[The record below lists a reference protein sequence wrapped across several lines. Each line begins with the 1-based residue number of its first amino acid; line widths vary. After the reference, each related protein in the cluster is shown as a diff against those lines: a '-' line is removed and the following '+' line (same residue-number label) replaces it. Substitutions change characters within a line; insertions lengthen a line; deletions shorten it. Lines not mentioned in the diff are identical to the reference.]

1 MKNNML
7 VLSMLFF
14 ISLQVTFAAIVS
26 DNDGSAFV
34 TKAEFEQ
41 LKSDFNSQITN
52 YNDSID
58 KKIDGAIASYLAGI
72 KLSQKTEQ
80 VSLINKINDAC
91 SDAYMDNGVLTNYG
105 YRCMAKKYNVPTT
118 QEPKGAVTGA
128 FFHRSWIGATDGS
141 PFMGGWERVGLT
153 YDTRG
158 RIQEIDIPTTGRKN
172 GIYLMMN
179 KYNGSYYLS
188 NELSDIMYKYYISG
202 NSAAHTTNYP
212 PYPSQR
218 LVWTL
223 PEFKD
228 ETNTWLINYSDI
240 TASWDGTAGSAGYIR
255 CMYGATYEM
264 NATPSVIPVCGKVTG
279 TALGLENSKVK
290 NKKLQS
296 TVYDW
301 SWYPASQ
308 LLSWVKDGG
317 TWKGTGDIGVA
328 ALSGKFYFNCHP
340 YETITL
346 SDLIDYN
353 ATISY
358 GEGKVAIYGGL
369 PLFKATDGGEVTIKI
384 TFKSKDNH
392 DVYIG
397 LQKSQ
402 FENNETYNIASSLNL
417 RNENDV
423 QYTTNKFS
431 SETEHVLKMDVN
443 KDDVIWIKTYDAE
456 SDTTFTGA
464 VTSGIELVS

>member
-1 MKNNML
+1 MKKNAM

-118 QEPKGAVTGA
+118 QEPKGAITGA
-128 FFHRSWIGATDGS
+128 FFHRAWTGQTNGS
-141 PFMGGWERVGLT
+141 PFFGGWERVGLN
-153 YDTRG
+153 YEVRG
-158 RIQEIDIPTTGRKN
+158 QITEIDIPTTGRQD
-172 GIYLMMN
+172 GIYLLMD
-179 KYNGSYYLS
+179 KYKNSYYLT
-188 NELSDIMYKYYISG
+188 NEKTNITYKYYISG
-202 NSAAHTTNYP
+202 NSAAHTNA
-212 PYPSQR
+212 YPSYPTPR
-218 LVWTL
+218 FTWIL

-228 ETNTWLINYSDI
+228 ESTDWKISYENIGHSF
-240 TASWDGTAGSAGYIR
+240 DGTTLDGTFK
-255 CMYGATYEM
+255 CMYGSTYVM
-264 NATPSVIPVCGKVTG
+264 NATPSVIPVCGKITG
-279 TALGLENSKVK
+279 TSLGLENDKIK
-290 NKKLQS
+290 NKKLQN
-296 TVYDW
+296 VGYDW
-301 SWYPASQ
+301 NWYPSSQ
-308 LLSWVKDGG
+308 LFNYVKNGS
-317 TWKGTGDIGVA
+317 TWEGPDDIGVN

-346 SDLIDYN
+346 SNLIDYN

-369 PLFKATDGGEVTIKI
+369 PLFKATDSGEVTIKI

-402 FENNETYNIASSLNL
+402 FENNETYNVASSLNL

-456 SDTTFTGA
+456 NDTAFTGA
-464 VTSGIELVS
+464 VTNGIVLVP